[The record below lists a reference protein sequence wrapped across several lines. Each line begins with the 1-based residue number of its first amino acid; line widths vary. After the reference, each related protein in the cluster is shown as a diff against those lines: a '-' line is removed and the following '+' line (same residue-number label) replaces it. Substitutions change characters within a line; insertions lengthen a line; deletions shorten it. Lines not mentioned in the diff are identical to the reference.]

1 MIRMMTSEERIET
14 GRAAFEL
21 ERQFGR
27 DAHIFAA
34 KKANSAL
41 TAGDSERAQFW
52 QWVEAALKSR

>member
-1 MIRMMTSEERIET
+1 MIRMMTAEESIDT

-34 KKANSAL
+34 KRAESAL
-41 TAGDSERAQFW
+41 TEGDTERAQFW
-52 QWVEAALKSR
+52 CWVEASLKPR